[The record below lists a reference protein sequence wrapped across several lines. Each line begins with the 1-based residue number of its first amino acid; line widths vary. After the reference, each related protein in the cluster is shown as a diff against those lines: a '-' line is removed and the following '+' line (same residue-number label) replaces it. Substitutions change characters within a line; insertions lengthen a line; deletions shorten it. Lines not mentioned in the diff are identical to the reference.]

1 VAVVVPTVVHF
12 AHKHKVIGEP
22 VYKPAGY
29 GTFMKSLT
37 PSKVKIP
44 ALEDENVVPSKVP
57 PVPPTI
63 LLTVIPL
70 PE

>member
-1 VAVVVPTVVHF
+1 M
-12 AHKHKVIGEP
+12 GEP
-22 VYKPAGY
+22 VDKPDGY
-29 GTFMKSLT
+29 GTFIKSFT

-44 ALEDENVVPSKVP
+44 ELADENVVPSKVP

>member
-1 VAVVVPTVVHF
+1 MSVPTDNHF
-12 AHKHKVIGEP
+12 AHKHKVIAEP
-22 VYKPAGY
+22 VNKPEGY
-29 GTFMKSLT
+29 GAFMKSLT

-44 ALEDENVVPSKVP
+44 ELADENVVPSKVP